1 MIKIEEWQLADGLV
15 LEPNA
20 LKAVKEQKNN
30 VALTAGP
37 GAGKTELLAQRA
49 DFLLRTGLCPYPQR
63 ILAISFKVDA
73 SRNLKDRVRRR
84 CGPRL
89 ASRFDSNTFH
99 AFSKRLI
106 DRFRPDLPDED
117 ALDPDYAIGEARYG
131 RSLITFAEL
140 VPFAVEI
147 LEHSDVARNSV
158 RQTYSH
164 VFLDEFQDCTNTQFT
179 LIRAAFEGT
188 DLLLTA
194 VGDTKQRIMGWA
206 GALEGIFSKFAT
218 RFGAIGLN
226 LYQNFRSQPH
236 LRRMQNAMIK
246 VLEPRAAVEDG
257 DIPGDAG
264 EITMMSFDDSF
275 QEAGALADLIG
286 AWVREEQI
294 PPAEIGVLMPR
305 QVEDYAEHLIS
316 ELQSRK
322 IAFRNEQTLQDLSA
336 EPIARLIVDF
346 LLIVVGDRE
355 PDAYVRFMET
365 LMLAGADEEESE
377 KRSHLQQ
384 FIDDQ
389 RARMDSGPP
398 LDSDSLRTAVQE
410 LLAELGPEAIASL
423 SSEYEHGDY
432 LKKMTDQTLERVI
445 ELWKLN
451 ADLLASLSRFSEDRA
466 VRIMTIHKSKG
477 LEFRSVVL
485 LGVEKEAFWGKLA
498 DERSVF
504 FVGISRA
511 KHRLVLTSVHERPTP
526 SRSPKYWS
534 VKRTPQR
541 EFLGYADTP

>member
-1 MIKIEEWQLADGLV
+1 MIKIDDWQPADGLV

-20 LKAVKEQKNN
+20 LKAVRELKRS

-49 DFLLRTGLCPYPQR
+49 DFLLRTGLCSYPQR

-73 SRNLKDRVRRR
+73 SRNLKDRVRLR
-84 CGPRL
+84 CGRGL
-89 ASRFDSNTFH
+89 ASRFDSHTFH

-106 DRFRPDLPDED
+106 DRFRRALPDDD
-117 ALDPDYAIGEARYG
+117 ALDPDFSIGDARHG
-131 RSLITFAEL
+131 RSQITFAEL

-147 LEHSDVARNSV
+147 LKHNDFARNAV

-164 VFLDEFQDCTNTQFT
+164 VFLDEFQDCTNTQFG
-179 LIRAAFEGT
+179 LIRAAFEET

-206 GALEGIFSKFAT
+206 GALEGIFTKFAA
-218 RFGAIGLN
+218 RFDAVGLN
-226 LYQNFRSQPH
+226 LYQNFRSQPR

-246 VLEPRAAVEDG
+246 VLEPGAAIKDS
-257 DIPGDAG
+257 DILGDAG
-264 EITMMSFDDSF
+264 EILVMPFDDSS
-275 QEAGALADLIG
+275 QEAEALADLIQ
-286 AWVREEQI
+286 AWIEEEQI

-305 QVEDYAEHLIS
+305 QVEDYAEHLMS

-322 IAFRNEQTLQDLSA
+322 IAFRNEQNLQDLSV

-346 LLIVVGDRE
+346 LLIVVGERE
-355 PDAYVRFMET
+355 PDAYTRFMEILT
-365 LMLAGADEEESE
+365 LAGAEENEMYI
-377 KRSHLQQ
+377 RLQQ

-389 RARMDSGPP
+389 RATMHSGLQ
-398 LDSDSLRTAVQE
+398 LDSDALRTAVQNLLTE
-410 LLAELGPEAIASL
+410 LNPEGIASL

-432 LKKMTDQTLERVI
+432 LKRMTDQTVERVI
-445 ELWKLN
+445 GLWNLTG
-451 ADLLASLSRFSEDRA
+451 DLVAALSRFSEDRS

-477 LEFRSVVL
+477 LEFHSVVL
-485 LGVEKEAFWGKLA
+485 LGVEKEAFWGELA

-511 KHRLVLTSVHERPTP
+511 KHRLVLTSVSERPTP
-526 SRSPKYWS
+526 SRNPWRWS
-534 VKRTPQR
+534 VMRTPQT
-541 EFLGYADTP
+541 EFLGYADTL

>member
-1 MIKIEEWQLADGLV
+1 MTKIEEWQPADGLM

-20 LKAVKEQKNN
+20 LKAVKEQKKS
-30 VALTAGP
+30 VAVTAGP

-49 DFLLRTGLCPYPQR
+49 DFLLRTGLCSYPQR

-73 SRNLKDRVRRR
+73 SRNLKDRVRLR
-84 CGPRL
+84 CGPGL
-89 ASRFDSNTFH
+89 ASRFDSHTFH
-99 AFSKRLI
+99 AFSKRVI
-106 DRFRPDLPDED
+106 DRFRPVLPEED
-117 ALDPDYAIGEARYG
+117 ALDPDFTIGDARHG
-131 RSLITFAEL
+131 RSQITFDDL

-147 LEHSDVARNSV
+147 LKRSDVARNAV

-164 VFLDEFQDCTNTQFT
+164 IFLDEFQDCTNTQFT

-206 GALEGIFSKFAT
+206 GALEGIFSKFAA
-218 RFGAIGLN
+218 RFNAIGLN
-226 LYQNFRSQPH
+226 LYQNFRSQPR
-236 LRRMQNAMIK
+236 LRRMQNAMVK
-246 VLEPRAAVEDG
+246 VLEPGAAVKDS

-264 EITMMSFDDSF
+264 EIIVMPFDDSL
-275 QEAGALADLIG
+275 QEAEALADLIRS
-286 AWVREEQI
+286 WVEEEQI
-294 PPAEIGVLMPR
+294 PPADIGVLMPR
-305 QVEDYAEHLIS
+305 QVEDYAEHLMS

-322 IAFRNEQTLQDLSA
+322 IPFRNEQSLQDLSV

-346 LLIVVGDRE
+346 LLVVLGDRE
-355 PDAYVRFMET
+355 PDAYMRFMET
-365 LMLAGADEEESE
+365 LTLAGADEESE
-377 KRSHLQQ
+377 TRARLHQ

-389 RARMDSGPP
+389 RATMRSGPP
-398 LDSDSLRTAVQE
+398 LTSDSLQTAVQH
-410 LLAELGPEAIASL
+410 LLTKLSPEAIASL

-432 LKKMTDQTLERVI
+432 LKKMTDQVI
-445 ELWKLN
+445 ERIVDLWKLN
-451 ADLLASLSRFSEDRA
+451 TDLLSVLSRFSEDRS

-477 LEFRSVVL
+477 LEFHSVVL
-485 LGVEKEAFWGKLA
+485 LGVEKEAFWGELA

-511 KHRLVLTSVHERPTP
+511 RHRLVLTSVSERPIP
-526 SRSPKYWS
+526 SRSPWRWS
-534 VKRTPQR
+534 VNRTPQI